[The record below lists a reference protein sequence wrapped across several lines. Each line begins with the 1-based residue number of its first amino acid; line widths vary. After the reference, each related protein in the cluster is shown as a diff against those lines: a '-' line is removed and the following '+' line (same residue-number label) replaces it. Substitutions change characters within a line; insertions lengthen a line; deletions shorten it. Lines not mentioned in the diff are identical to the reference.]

1 MLTAAAQQLVAPELS
16 GWQFTA
22 AFIIGLVL
30 IVAAMPMAFLGLPKS
45 TFLTL
50 TAGLVLVLGSWV
62 WAEHIDTEGARVAAE
77 TNAAAIAETVEAKYG
92 AGTDRAELVEAA
104 EAADSQPPTSINGVV
119 LWLPEGAAKCD
130 LRLRDGELSGLVA
143 LCDGREPAR
152 VQN

>member
-1 MLTAAAQQLVAPELS
+1 MLTATQLVAPELS

-22 AFIIGLVL
+22 AFVIGAVL
-30 IVAAMPMAFLGLPKS
+30 ILASFPMAIRAMNTAFIPLTVGL
-45 TFLTL
+45 LL
-50 TAGLVLVLGSWV
+50 TAGSIV
-62 WAEHIDTEGARVAAE
+62 WAWNVDSQGGRVAAE